1 MARPKKKGLDYFPLD
16 VDIFE
21 DEKLFDVQEKYGP
34 LGEVIYLRLLCLI
47 YKNGYYYKFDS
58 LDKLA
63 AIVIRSIG
71 NRWTRNKQ
79 AVKEV
84 ILYLAECNLLSSEL
98 MRRNVITARSI
109 QQRYLK
115 ALERNQPEIN
125 EYSLIGEKS
134 ETDTGLITAP
144 ENLISDTETRVFAT
158 ETRDNVCNNDTKEKE
173 RKVKEIKED
182 ISADTPRTTH
192 TDYRQITELYNSICV
207 SLPKV
212 NSLSEARKKA
222 ISARLKSYTL
232 SDFETVFRKAEA
244 SSFLKGKNNRDWSAN
259 FDWLMKDSNF
269 AKTLDGNYDDRG
281 GTNAGTDTDSSSRVY
296 DEHGGYYDTEGNY
309 YV

>member
-16 VDIFE
+16 VGIFE

-58 LDKLA
+58 IDKLA

-84 ILYLAECNLLSSEL
+84 ILYLAECNLFSSEL
-98 MRRNVITARSI
+98 MQRNVITARSI

-125 EYSLIGEKS
+125 EYSLIGEKT
-134 ETDTGLITAP
+134 ETDTGFVTVP
-144 ENLISDTETRVFAT
+144 ENLISVAETPVFAT
-158 ETRDNVCNNDTKEKE
+158 ETPVNAYNNDTKEKE
-173 RKVKEIKED
+173 SKVKESKVDERKGEEIFPAL
-182 ISADTPRTTH
+182 ISLAFVKLSSEQYTQLTARYPKHIVD
-192 TDYRQITELYNSICV
+192 DYIQRVDDYAKSKGRGYPDYAMVIARWIDQDVKSGKT
-207 SLPKV
+207 
-212 NSLSEARKKA
+212 SLSEP
-222 ISARLKSYTL
+222 SYD
-232 SDFETVFRKAEA
+232 SDEWGKMVD
-244 SSFLKGKNNRDWSAN
+244 SFDPSML
-259 FDWLMKDSNF
+259 
-269 AKTLDGNYDDRG
+269 
-281 GTNAGTDTDSSSRVY
+281 
-296 DEHGGYYDTEGNY
+296 
-309 YV
+309 